1 MIDFL
6 KVFVGLAALA
16 VCINL
21 GFAAAG
27 AFGAVCGVAVWW
39 LFAALS
45 EA

>member
-1 MIDFL
+1 MIRM
-6 KVFVGLAALA
+6 FVGLAALA

-27 AFGAVCGVAVWW
+27 VFGAVCGIAVWW
-39 LFAALS
+39 LFAAIS